1 MPLPKT
7 LMQLAGANPA
17 PHQLADSALVIIDA
31 QREYLDGHLPLEG
44 IEPALEAC
52 ARLLKAARE
61 VGSPVFHVQH
71 KGRPGGLFDP
81 ERVNF
86 EICPQVIPQEGEAV
100 VEKGLPNA
108 FAGTNLDALLKAVE
122 AKQLVVCGF
131 MTHMCVSS
139 TIRAG
144 LDLGYASTVVA
155 SACATRSLPSIS
167 GEAVTGKALHEAELA
182 ALGDRFAVV
191 AAEPSAV
198 GAQTSSLNRG

>member
-52 ARLLKAARE
+52 ARLLKAARDK
-61 VGSPVFHVQH
+61 GRPVFHVQH

-81 ERVNF
+81 ESANF
-86 EICPQVIPQEGEAV
+86 EICPQVMPLESEAV
-100 VEKGLPNA
+100 VEKGLPNS
-108 FAGTNLDALLKAVE
+108 FAATPLDALLKAAEV
-122 AKQLVVCGF
+122 KQLVVCGF

-155 SACATRSLPSIS
+155 SACATRSLPSVS
-167 GEAVTGKALHEAELA
+167 GEAIAGKTLQVAELA

-191 AAEPSAV
+191 AADPSAV
-198 GAQTSSLNRG
+198 GA